1 MKTTDEMIFVGNRIQ
16 DINSIINEAKIHIE
30 RIKKEYTGKWINVG
44 NENGE
49 VISGI
54 LLNIDL
60 VFEGRIKG
68 RYKCGNELGREVF
81 LIGEYVEL
89 CVDEQK

>member
-30 RIKKEYTGKWINVG
+30 RIKKECTGKFINVG
-44 NENGE
+44 NEKGE

-54 LLNIDL
+54 LQNIDL
-60 VFEGRIKG
+60 AFEGRVKV
-68 RYKCGNELGREVF
+68 RYECSNKLGREVS
-81 LIGEYVEL
+81 LIGEDVVL
-89 CVDEQK
+89 CADEQK